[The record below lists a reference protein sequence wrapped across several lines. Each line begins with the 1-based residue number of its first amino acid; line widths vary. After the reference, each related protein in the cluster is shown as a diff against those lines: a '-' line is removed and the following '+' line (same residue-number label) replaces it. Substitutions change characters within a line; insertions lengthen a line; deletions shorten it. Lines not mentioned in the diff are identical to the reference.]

1 MLRKVQDGDALSSA
15 TRWINEDHSVVIG
28 AQVSHQNGKA
38 FIHLGH
44 PLLGTG
50 LTEAEALAIAESFAE
65 TLAVLHAEMRIY
77 LEALRFSMRGGQEPV
92 DPRTCPACLANRA
105 RGGK

>member
-1 MLRKVQDGDALSSA
+1 MLKKVQDGDALSNA
-15 TRWINEDHSVVIG
+15 TRWINDDHSVVIG

-38 FIHLGH
+38 FVHLGH

-50 LTEAEALAIAESFAE
+50 MTEAEALEIAESFAE
-65 TLAVLHAEMRIY
+65 TLAVLHSEMA
-77 LEALRFSMRGGQEPV
+77 LALRTMRGAGKPV
-92 DPRTCPACLANRA
+92 DPRTCPACLAKKA